1 MPLAFPYVFIIYL
14 WLLVTKYILNSTELK
29 CTQNIKLYHFVRT
42 ILSIPF
48 CPIPFCPYT
57 ILSIPF
63 CPYHFVRSP
72 ITVHRVIFSLLGNQI
87 IRCQGQTTSVNLFI
101 VDVSMVL
108 LVFSVEIVNLLIVG
122 AGGLSLWTL
131 KLAEHYIGDNCP
143 RVRIIMADTSVRASS
158 TLQPN
163 RLKLNTIK

>member
-1 MPLAFPYVFIIYL
+1 M
-14 WLLVTKYILNSTELK
+14 LNSTELK
-29 CTQNIKLYHFVRT
+29 CTQNIKLYHFIHT
-42 ILSIPF
+42 ILSNTILSVYHFVHTILSVPF
-48 CPIPFCPYT
+48 CPVTDYCASCDF
-57 ILSIPF
+57 LS
-63 CPYHFVRSP
+63 
-72 ITVHRVIFSLLGNQI
+72 LGNQI
-87 IRCQGQTTSVNLFI
+87 IRCQGQNTSVNLFI